1 MESSEV
7 LPNPFQSSSGAVTVR
22 ASTSMSVRPEIE
34 TAHAAASLGARDMAS
49 WAPMRLSPDAAM
61 LGELDTMVAR
71 SDDLARN
78 NGIAAGAERTLV
90 DNVVGPRLMCKPTPD
105 RVALKKPV
113 GWSDEWGLEVESLW
127 SSFADTT
134 WFDAADRL
142 SFHGQTRLAYRTI
155 ASAGEVLALPLWLTK
170 NNSRW
175 NTCLQLVDPA
185 RLSNPQGRADTATLR
200 NGVEIDRYGAP
211 VAYNIRKTHPGDLF
225 SFGLSS
231 FGAGEW
237 ERIPAYLPF
246 GRKRVIHLFD
256 AERIGQNR
264 GKPIVAAVTRMFN
277 SFDKLMLEKL
287 RVAVLDAMIFA
298 AIETPLDQ
306 ESMAELVGGD
316 KRASFEAE
324 LKEWRIQ
331 MRGGTMVPLPP
342 GTKMSAFTP
351 ARGTSELESFAT
363 LMLRHIAAGMNMP
376 YELVFKDFSKTNYS
390 SARAALLEGWRYF
403 SGCRQFMI
411 EGWATPVYELWFEE
425 AVNAGDIPDCTPADF
440 YKNRVAWTKA
450 KWIGAGRGWIDPVK
464 EATAAQLRM
473 QMGISTLEDEC
484 AEQGRDWRQTIEQ
497 LAREQAYMREHNV
510 VLNPVKVVQVA
521 ADQNEQDQDQN
532 QQDQNQQQDAAA

>member
-1 MESSEV
+1 MEMNAIDK
-7 LPNPFQSSSGAVTVR
+7 PRVR
-22 ASTSMSVRPEIE
+22 VKAQGVQMGSSMSAALPEVE
-34 TAHAAASLGARDMAS
+34 TAHAAASIRARDMATWS
-49 WAPMRLSPDAAM
+49 PMRLSPDSAM
-61 LGELDTMVAR
+61 RDELDTMVAR

-90 DNVVGPRLMCKPTPD
+90 DNVIGPRLMCKPTPD
-105 RVALKKPV
+105 RIALNKPV
-113 GWSDEWGLEVESLW
+113 GWSDDWSLEVESLW

-142 SFHGQTRLAYRTI
+142 SFHGATRLAYRTI

-170 NNSRW
+170 NGSRW

-185 RLSNPQGRADTATLR
+185 RLSNPNGRSDTQTLR
-200 NGVEIDRYGAP
+200 NGVEIDTYGAP
-211 VAYNIRKTHPGDLF
+211 VAYNIRKTHPGDLT

-237 ERIPAYLPF
+237 ERIEAYLPF

-306 ESMAELVGGD
+306 EAMAEMVGGD
-316 KRASFEAE
+316 KRADFETT

-331 MRGGTMVPLPP
+331 MRGGAMIPLPP
-342 GTKMSAFTP
+342 GTKMNAFAPT
-351 ARGTSELESFAT
+351 RGTSELESFAT

-403 SGCRQFMI
+403 NGCRQFMI

-425 AVNAGDIPDCTPADF
+425 AVNAGRIRDCAPRDF
-440 YKNRVAWTKA
+440 YGNRVAWTKA

-484 AEQGRDWRQTIEQ
+484 AEQGRDWRQTVEQ
-497 LAREQAYMREHNV
+497 IAREQAYLREHGV
-510 VLNPVKVVQVA
+510 AISPIKVVQLA
-521 ADQNEQDQDQN
+521 GDNNGQSDGNQTQHQEDQQG
-532 QQDQNQQQDAAA
+532 AAA